1 MSTARRLVRIRYQ
14 GATVRVKIEEKLIFF
29 LNKLQQQPY
38 GSFGELTAAK
48 AGAKSYFQ
56 WEFAQAER
64 SYSEFQPY
72 VNLEDKDV
80 LDVGCGLGGKTLFHL
95 QKGARSVTGLDI
107 SQTNVQIA
115 RSCFMERQPDSSR
128 RPGLVVADAAALPF
142 ADNSF
147 DLAISTYTF
156 EHLADPAKVLGE
168 IQRVIKPGG
177 EVFISFPP
185 YFSPWGAHLTD
196 WIHFPWCQVLF
207 SEEALLNVAR
217 TIEETHHIHARLP
230 GFARVDLIGAVEL
243 PHVNKLT
250 MRGFDRLLE
259 ASSLE
264 VLSKIHRPVEAK
276 RARMLHPVLSLATKI
291 PLLREAFT
299 SSVVLIGRK
308 APSRSHEK
316 LGGRYT

>member
-1 MSTARRLVRIRYQ
+1 M
-14 GATVRVKIEEKLIFF
+14 RVKLEEKLIFF
-29 LNKLQQQPY
+29 LNKLFHRPL

-48 AGAKSYFQ
+48 TGAGAYFQ
-56 WEFAQAER
+56 WEFDQAER
-64 SYSEFQPY
+64 PYAEFQPHI
-72 VNLEDKDV
+72 NLQGKNV
-80 LDVGCGLGGKTLFHL
+80 LDVGCGLGGKELFYL
-95 QKGARSVTGLDI
+95 LKGAKSVTGLDI

-115 RSCFMERQPDSSR
+115 QSCFVERKPDSSR
-128 RPGLVVADAAALPF
+128 RPWLVVADAAAMPL

-156 EHLADPAKVLGE
+156 EHLADPARVLEE

-177 EVFISFPP
+177 EVLISFPP

-207 SEEALLNVAR
+207 SEKALLNVAR
-217 TIEETHHIHARLP
+217 AIEETQHIHASLP
-230 GFARVDLIGAVEL
+230 DFARIDLAGAVEL

-250 MRGFDRLLE
+250 VSGFERLLE

-264 VLSKIHRPVEAK
+264 VLSKTHRPVGAQK
-276 RARMLHPVLSLATKI
+276 ARLLRPVLSLATRI

-299 SSVVLIGRK
+299 SIVVLIGRK
-308 APSRSHEK
+308 APPQSPPKPALSKVEG
-316 LGGRYT
+316 LGGRYI

>member
-1 MSTARRLVRIRYQ
+1 
-14 GATVRVKIEEKLIFF
+14 VRVKIEEKLIFF
-29 LNKLQQQPY
+29 LNKLHQQPY

-115 RSCFMERQPDSSR
+115 QSCFMERQPDSSR
-128 RPGLVVADAAALPF
+128 RPGLVVADAAAMPF

-207 SEEALLNVAR
+207 SEQALLNTAR
-217 TIEETHHIHARLP
+217 AVEETQRIHASLP
-230 GFARVDLIGAVEL
+230 AFARVDLAGAAEL

-250 MRGFDRLLE
+250 VSDFERFLE
-259 ASSLE
+259 AGSLQ
-264 VLSKIHRPVEAK
+264 VLSKTHRPVGAD
-276 RARMLHPVLSLATKI
+276 RAGMLRPILSLATQI

-299 SSVVLIGRK
+299 SSVVLIGQK
-308 APSRSHEK
+308 APPQSPPK
-316 LGGRYT
+316 LGERCT

>member
-1 MSTARRLVRIRYQ
+1 M
-14 GATVRVKIEEKLIFF
+14 RVKLEERLAFF
-29 LNKLQQQPY
+29 LHELFRRPF

-48 AGAKSYFQ
+48 SGAKAYFQ
-56 WEFAQAER
+56 WEFDQADR

-72 VNLEDKDV
+72 IDLKDKDV

-115 RSCFMERQPDSSR
+115 QSCFAEREPASSR
-128 RPGLVVADAAALPF
+128 HPWLVVADAAAMPF

-156 EHLADPAKVLGE
+156 EHLADPARALEE
-168 IQRVIKPGG
+168 IERVIKPGG

-207 SEEALLNVAR
+207 SERALLNVAR
-217 TIEETHHIHARLP
+217 AIEETEHVHASLP
-230 GFARVDLIGAVEL
+230 DFARIDLAGAVEL

-250 MRGFDRLLE
+250 VSGFERLLE

-264 VLSKIHRPVEAK
+264 ILSKTHRPVGAQK
-276 RARMLHPVLSLATKI
+276 ARVLRPVLSLATKI
-291 PLLREAFT
+291 PILREAFT
-299 SSVVLIGRK
+299 SVVVLVGRK
-308 APSRSHEK
+308 PV
-316 LGGRYT
+316 

>member
-29 LNKLQQQPY
+29 LNKLHQQPY

-48 AGAKSYFQ
+48 TGAKSYFQ

-72 VNLEDKDV
+72 IDLKGKDV

-128 RPGLVVADAAALPF
+128 RPGLVVADAAAMPF

-177 EVFISFPP
+177 EIFISFPP

-196 WIHFPWCQVLF
+196 WIYFPWCQVLF
-207 SEEALLNVAR
+207 SEKALLNVAR
-217 TIEETHHIHARLP
+217 AIEEAQHIHASLP
-230 GFARVDLIGAVEL
+230 DFARVDLAGAVEL

-250 MRGFDRLLE
+250 VGGFERLLE
-259 ASSLE
+259 ASSLQ
-264 VLSKIHRPVEAK
+264 VLSKTHRPAGAE
-276 RARMLHPVLSLATKI
+276 RARVLHPVLSLATKI

-308 APSRSHEK
+308 PAQND
-316 LGGRYT
+316 